1 MDLSIHLDRR
11 TNTQTSFVPDKEQYN
26 FTRSQLLA
34 QLDVAMGGRVA
45 EEIVYGIDQVTTGEC
60 TRTSL
65 LRAFFVF
72 LALRLLVSN
81 PIHFSSTPH
90 PLLIN
95 SSSTSHPLLIHSS
108 STLHLLFI
116 RSSSTPHPLLI
127 HFSSTPHPLFIHF
140 SSTLQALT
148 PTFPKPPPL
157 QPPWSNSMACL
168 RRCVCVTSLYIN
180 QTSNHLTPINTRLV
194 DWTTL
199 NCFST
204 TKTFPSGRDFI
215 VPFQKF
221 FSDDEILTD

>member
-90 PLLIN
+90 PLLIH
-95 SSSTSHPLLIHSS
+95 SSSTSHPLFIHSSSTLHTLLIHSSSTFHPLLIHSS
-108 STLHLLFI
+108 STLY
-116 RSSSTPHPLLI
+116 
-127 HFSSTPHPLFIHF
+127 PLFIHSSGAHSDF
-140 SSTLQALT
+140 SQAT
-148 PTFPKPPPL
+148 AIATAMVK
-157 QPPWSNSMACL
+157 QYGMSEKV
-168 RRCVCVTSLYIN
+168 CVCDVIIHQSNIKPSHTN
-180 QTSNHLTPINTRLV
+180 QHPI
-194 DWTTL
+194 
-199 NCFST
+199 
-204 TKTFPSGRDFI
+204 G
-215 VPFQKF
+215 
-221 FSDDEILTD
+221 